1 MNAIVTVVG
10 RDRVGIIAAICN
22 KLAGFN
28 VNILDISQTILQGS
42 FTMVM
47 AVDVEKAKVPV
58 GDLRVLLE
66 ELGKKMEISIR
77 IQREE
82 IFDAMHRI

>member
-10 RDRVGIIAAICN
+10 QDRVGIIAAVCVL
-22 KLAGFN
+22 LAENN
-28 VNILDISQTILQGS
+28 VNILDISQTIMEGS

-47 AVDVEKAKVPV
+47 AVDVSRAKASV
-58 GDLRVLLE
+58 GDLKDQLE

-77 IQREE
+77 IQRQE

>member
-47 AVDVEKAKVPV
+47 AVDIAAATAPF
-58 GDLRVLLE
+58 GDLSAALS
-66 ELGKKMEISIR
+66 ELGNEMGLSIR

-82 IFDAMHRI
+82 IFNAMHQI